1 MRLDRGSSGSLAWLP
16 GHSPSIPIS
25 QPRSW
30 VQLSPPCLEEKK
42 MRSVNLEMMIQ
53 KLGFSME
60 IVVQNMHWYSAAGE
74 WKMRIWWTG

>member
-1 MRLDRGSSGSLAWLP
+1 
-16 GHSPSIPIS
+16 
-25 QPRSW
+25 
-30 VQLSPPCLEEKK
+30 LEEKK

-60 IVVQNMHWYSAAGE
+60 IVVQNMHWYSTAGE